1 MRNRTAGT
9 NRISSSILQ
18 AYLGDVELLSD
29 SSTMNQESRNEH
41 VCQLL
46 NYTIG

>member
-29 SSTMNQESRNEH
+29 STMNQESRNEH